1 MLGQVQGAGNV
12 QALTAHVFV
21 DFVGTVYFADGEILG
36 KVGAVQHGS
45 GGQCNYSVHEAS
57 NLRDKPKLTL

>member
-1 MLGQVQGAGNV
+1 VQGAGNV

-21 DFVGTVYFADGEILG
+21 YFIGTVHFADSEIFG

-45 GGQCNYSVHEAS
+45 RCQGYYSVHEAS

>member
-1 MLGQVQGAGNV
+1 MQGAGNV

-21 DFVGTVYFADGEILG
+21 DFIRTVHFADSEIFG